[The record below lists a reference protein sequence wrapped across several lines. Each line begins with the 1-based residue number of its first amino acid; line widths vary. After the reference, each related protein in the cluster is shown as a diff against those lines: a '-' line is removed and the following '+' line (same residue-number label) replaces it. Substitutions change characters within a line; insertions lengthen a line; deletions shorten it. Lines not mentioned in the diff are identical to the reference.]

1 LLEPHFKS
9 LISLAFDDGKNA
21 APGPVRVRPAPT
33 PAGAVALDAPPC
45 CNGVNRNRGSA
56 AMAKGSFW
64 LVKSEPAKYAFADLE
79 RDGRTVWDGVRNN
92 QAALYLKAMKTGDQ
106 ALYYHSQEGLAV
118 VGIAE
123 VSREAFP
130 DPTDSA
136 GRFVAVELR
145 PVRALAK
152 PVTLAEMKANPALA
166 GMAMFR
172 QFRLSVSPVTP
183 EEWAEIMKMA
193 G

>member
-1 LLEPHFKS
+1 M
-9 LISLAFDDGKNA
+9 A
-21 APGPVRVRPAPT
+21 AE
-33 PAGAVALDAPPC
+33 
-45 CNGVNRNRGSA
+45 
-56 AMAKGSFW
+56 SFW

-92 QAALYLKAMKTGDQ
+92 QAALYLKAMKAGDQ
-106 ALYYHSQEGLAV
+106 VLYYHSQEGLAV

-130 DPTDSA
+130 DPTDAS
-136 GRFVAVELR
+136 GRFVAVELK
-145 PVRALAK
+145 PVRLLTR
-152 PVTLAEMKANPALA
+152 PVTLAEMKADPALA

-172 QFRLSVSPVTP
+172 QFRLSVCPVTP
-183 EEWAEIMKMA
+183 EEWQTILKKA